1 MRKASKLLKALVHI
15 AALLTILS
23 LFFIILFILVKG
35 VSFLNPSMFEW
46 TYNSTNISMMP
57 AIINTFI
64 MVALSLA
71 VAVPLGVL
79 TAVYMIEYANKDNI
93 LVQIVQVTSDTL
105 AGIPSIVY
113 GLFGM
118 LFFVIFLEWNYSI
131 LAGSMTLA
139 IMVLP
144 LIMRSTEDALL
155 AVPKSYRE
163 GSFGLGAGKVR
174 TIFQVVLP
182 SAMPGIL
189 AGVILATGRI
199 VGETAALLYTSGT
212 VAEVPS
218 NIVGSAASGRTLALH
233 MYVLSNEGLH
243 VEAAY
248 ATGVILLIIVLI
260 LNFIST
266 QFAQKLGGV
275 QSNG

>member
-1 MRKASKLLKALVHI
+1 MRKTSNILKGLVYA
-15 AALLTILS
+15 AALITILS
-23 LFFIILFILVKG
+23 LFFIILFILLKG
-35 VSFLNPSMFEW
+35 VSYLNPSMFEW

-64 MVALSLA
+64 MVALSLV

-79 TAVYMIEYANKDNI
+79 TAVYMIEYANKENI
-93 LVQIVQVTSDTL
+93 LVQIVKITSDTL

-118 LFFVIFLEWNYSI
+118 LFFVIFLKWNYSI